1 MSIGIIIPLP
11 AYHLDPAYLAE
22 KAENL
27 GFDSIWCGEH
37 PILPVHSTSR
47 FPGSPDGVIPWTYAH
62 FVDPFMALARASGAT
77 KRIKLGT
84 AITLITERNPLILAK
99 ESATLDH
106 FSGGRLILGIGT
118 GWHKEETEIMGGD
131 FEHRWTQAKE
141 AVDVLKKLWT
151 NDAVEH
157 HGKYYDFPPIK
168 SYPKPAQ
175 QPHPPILLGGM
186 APNVL
191 KRVVAYADGWLP
203 NRLTLDEVKQKR
215 HELDVLAEGAG
226 RDPSTLTITV
236 HAPGFDPDLVKSF
249 LKNGASRVTLRA
261 PSVTSEKAVGQE
273 LEKFAKALL

>member
-11 AYHLDPAYLAE
+11 AYHLDPAFLAE

-131 FEHRWTQAKE
+131 FDHRWTQAKE

-168 SYPKPAQ
+168 SYPKPKQ

-203 NRLTLDEVKQKR
+203 NRLTIDEVKQKR

-236 HAPGFDPDLVKSF
+236 HAPGFDPSLVKSY

-261 PSVTSEKAVGQE
+261 PSVTSEKAAGQE